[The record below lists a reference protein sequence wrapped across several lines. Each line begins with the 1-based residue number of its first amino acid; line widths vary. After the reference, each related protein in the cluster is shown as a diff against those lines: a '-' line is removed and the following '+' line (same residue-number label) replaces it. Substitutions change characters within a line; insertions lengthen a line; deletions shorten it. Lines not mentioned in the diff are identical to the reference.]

1 MEGEQ
6 AESPQRSRE
15 ADLQK
20 VRAPLEGVSS
30 DAAHRQPA
38 DLFRD
43 RQTLHAPFES
53 GYFQAFLP
61 LILYC
66 VIN

>member
-15 ADLQK
+15 TDLQK

-43 RQTLHAPFES
+43 RQVLYAS
-53 GYFQAFLP
+53 LKAGYFQAFLP